1 MLSETQENAVYTFP
15 ILYQQKDYNSIFVE
29 VFKYI
34 NRLYSNQIYPFLF
47 SLVEITIVV
56 WSFYNYNINYIF
68 TWPMK
73 KKIVL
78 NTRIVKTISLLIK
91 LGFLSNHYIGQ
102 WSRSTNKENIQYEN
116 TIPTIKE

>member
-56 WSFYNYNINYIF
+56 
-68 TWPMK
+68 
-73 KKIVL
+73 
-78 NTRIVKTISLLIK
+78 
-91 LGFLSNHYIGQ
+91 
-102 WSRSTNKENIQYEN
+102 
-116 TIPTIKE
+116 